1 MNCFVLTC
9 FALSCLFASL
19 LREGKTRPPICRK
32 HQSLIYLRIIS
43 QQALA
48 PPQRGEEEGG
58 WGPNAKRW
66 RARSGSFRRNI
77 CRHTQP
83 CNAAQRRSVCLSVN
97 QSVTSRRG
105 SDQIEQCSV
114 LHVPK
119 GNRIAIQ
126 NTATY
131 TRTVVPPFPYFLLDR
146 GLWSSAN
153 G

>member
-1 MNCFVLTC
+1 MRRDGARDLAVFGGIYVV
-9 FALSCLFASL
+9 
-19 LREGKTRPPICRK
+19 TRSRVT
-32 HQSLIYLRIIS
+32 
-43 QQALA
+43 
-48 PPQRGEEEGG
+48 
-58 WGPNAKRW
+58 
-66 RARSGSFRRNI
+66 
-77 CRHTQP
+77 RHSVGL
-83 CNAAQRRSVCLSVN
+83 SVCLSVN